1 MWIQKR
7 RRRKKMAVAAARVTE
22 LKGEKA
28 EMFRTALKSS
38 RIKKKAVL
46 KAQRA
51 IKESYKNK

>member
-1 MWIQKR
+1 
-7 RRRKKMAVAAARVTE
+7 MAVAAARVTE